1 MDPDR
6 AAEELKVLRQ
16 LMERPIRF
24 STMSGLSGV
33 LAGAAALAGCAVGGY
48 FSGHYSGRGALGAH
62 MLIWAGVFLTASVAT
77 VVLTRLREIRKGMPL
92 WSKIKGRILLTI
104 LPVFV
109 AAVGLTGILVARELG
124 QPGPEQWGLIPA
136 IWMVLYGLA
145 LWQLGEFSPLEVR
158 LLGAAFLGGGLVSA
172 ALGQQS
178 PYWSLGVAFGGL
190 HIVYGVVVWI
200 RHGG

>member
-1 MDPDR
+1 MDRDR
-6 AAEELKVLRQ
+6 AAEELKALRQ

-33 LAGAAALAGCAVGGY
+33 LAGAAALAGCTVGGY
-48 FSGHYSGRGALGAH
+48 FSGQYSGRGALGAH
-62 MLIWAGVFLTASVAT
+62 MLIWAGVFLTALVAT

-92 WSKIKGRILLTI
+92 WSKIKERILLII

>member
-1 MDPDR
+1 
-6 AAEELKVLRQ
+6 
-16 LMERPIRF
+16 
-24 STMSGLSGV
+24 
-33 LAGAAALAGCAVGGY
+33 
-48 FSGHYSGRGALGAH
+48 
-62 MLIWAGVFLTASVAT
+62 
-77 VVLTRLREIRKGMPL
+77 MPL
-92 WSKIKGRILLTI
+92 WSKIKERILLII
-104 LPVFV
+104 LPMFV
-109 AAVGLTGILVARELG
+109 AAAGLTGILVARELG

>member
-1 MDPDR
+1 MDRDR
-6 AAEELKVLRQ
+6 AAEELKALRQ

-33 LAGAAALAGCAVGGY
+33 LAGAAALAGCAVNGY

-62 MLIWAGVFLTASVAT
+62 MLIWAGVFLTALVAT

-92 WSKIKGRILLTI
+92 WSKIKERILLII
-104 LPVFV
+104 LPMFV
-109 AAVGLTGILVARELG
+109 AAAGLTGILVARELG

>member
-33 LAGAAALAGCAVGGY
+33 LAGAAALAGCAANGY

-62 MLIWAGVFLTASVAT
+62 MLIWAGVFLTALVAT

-92 WSKIKGRILLTI
+92 WSKIKGRILLII
-104 LPVFV
+104 LPMFV
-109 AAVGLTGILVARELG
+109 AAAGLTGILVARELG

-158 LLGAAFLGGGLVSA
+158 LLGTAFLAGGLVAA

>member
-1 MDPDR
+1 MDRDR
-6 AAEELKVLRQ
+6 AAEELKALRQ

-33 LAGAAALAGCAVGGY
+33 LAGAAALAGCTVGGY

-62 MLIWAGVFLTASVAT
+62 MLIWAGVFLTALVAT

-92 WSKIKGRILLTI
+92 WSKIKERILLII
-104 LPVFV
+104 LPMFV
-109 AAVGLTGILVARELG
+109 AAAGLTGILVARELG